1 VAVKTLALS
10 GGDLV
15 VGPGGLQMQDGAAKI
30 RQDLALALG
39 EDYGADPYHSGWGSV
54 LGQYLGEPMDAD
66 IPMLVQAEVNRILQQ
81 YMTNQQQQLATA
93 AANQQQH
100 TISTSEIIQTV
111 NSVDV
116 SVLYDS
122 VRVVVSLTT
131 MAGQSL
137 QISRTV
143 S

>member
-1 VAVKTLALS
+1 MKTLALS

-15 VGPGGLQMQDGAAKI
+15 VGSGGLQMQDGAAKI

-39 EDYGADPYHSGWGSV
+39 EAYGNDPYHSGWGSV
-54 LGQYLGEPMDAD
+54 LPLYIGEPTTAD
-66 IPMLVQAEVNRILQQ
+66 LPMLVQSEVNRILQQ
-81 YMTNQQQQLATA
+81 YMTTQQQQLATA
-93 AANQQQH
+93 SANNQQH
-100 TISTSEIIQTV
+100 TITTAEIIQTV

-116 SVLYDS
+116 SVLYDTI
-122 VRVVVSLTT
+122 RVVISLTT
-131 MAGQSL
+131 MAGQNL

>member
-1 VAVKTLALS
+1 METLALS

-15 VGPGGLQMQDGAAKI
+15 VGPGGLQTLTGAAKI
-30 RQDLALALG
+30 RQDIALALA
-39 EDYGADPYHSGWGSV
+39 ESYGTDPYHSGWGSV
-54 LGQYLGEPMDAD
+54 LPQYIGQPMDAD
-66 IPMLVQAEVNRILQQ
+66 TPMLVQTEVNRILQQ
-81 YMTNQQQQLATA
+81 YMTMQQQQLATA
-93 AANQQQH
+93 AATNQRH
-100 TISTSEIIQTV
+100 TITTSEIITTV

-122 VRVVVSLTT
+122 VRVVINLTT
-131 MAGQSL
+131 MAGQTL

>member
-1 VAVKTLALS
+1 METLALS

-15 VGPGGLQMQDGAAKI
+15 VGPGGLQMQNGTAKI

-54 LGQYLGEPMDAD
+54 LGQYLGEPVTTDT
-66 IPMLVQAEVNRILQQ
+66 PMLVQAEVNRILQQ
-81 YMTNQQQQLATA
+81 YMGGQQQQLAAA
-93 AANQQQH
+93 AANNYQH
-100 TISTSEIIQTV
+100 TISTAEIIQTV

-122 VRVVVSLTT
+122 VRVVISLTT

-137 QISRTV
+137 KISRTV

>member
-1 VAVKTLALS
+1 MKTLALS

-15 VGPGGLQMQDGAAKI
+15 VGPGGLQMQDGPAKI

-39 EDYGADPYHSGWGSV
+39 ETYGADPYHSGWGSV
-54 LGQYLGEPMDAD
+54 LGQYLGEPTDAD
-66 IPMLVQAEVNRILQQ
+66 TPMLVQAEVNRILQQ

-100 TISTSEIIQTV
+100 TITTSEIIQTV

-122 VRVVVSLTT
+122 VTVIISLTT
-131 MAGQSL
+131 MAGQTL

>member
-1 VAVKTLALS
+1 MKTLALS

-15 VGPGGLQMQDGAAKI
+15 VGSGGLQMQDGAAKI

-39 EDYGADPYHSGWGSV
+39 EAYGNDPYHAGWGSV
-54 LGQYLGEPMDAD
+54 LPLYIGEPITGD
-66 IPMLVQAEVNRILQQ
+66 IPMLVQTEVNRILQQ
-81 YMTNQQQQLATA
+81 YMTTQQQQLATA
-93 AANQQQH
+93 AANNQQH
-100 TISTSEIIQTV
+100 TITTAEIIQTV

-116 SVLYDS
+116 SVLYDTIK
-122 VRVVVSLTT
+122 VVISLTT
-131 MAGQSL
+131 MAGQNL

>member
-1 VAVKTLALS
+1 MKTLALS

-39 EDYGADPYHSGWGSV
+39 ETYGSDPYHSGWGSV
-54 LGQYLGEPMDAD
+54 LPQYIGEPIDTD
-66 IPMLVQAEVNRILQQ
+66 TPMLVQAEVNRILQQ
-81 YMTNQQQQLATA
+81 YMTTQQQQLATA
-93 AANQQQH
+93 AANNQQH
-100 TISTSEIIQTV
+100 TITTSEIIQTV

-116 SVLYDS
+116 SVLYDA
-122 VRVVVSLTT
+122 VRVVISLTT
-131 MAGQSL
+131 MAGQTL
-137 QISRTV
+137 QISRRV

>member
-15 VGPGGLQMQDGAAKI
+15 VGPGGLQMQDGPAKI

-39 EDYGADPYHSGWGSV
+39 ETYGADPYHSGWGSV
-54 LGQYLGEPMDAD
+54 LGQYLGEPTDAD
-66 IPMLVQAEVNRILQQ
+66 TPMLVQAEVNRILQQ

-100 TISTSEIIQTV
+100 TITTSEIIQTV

-122 VRVVVSLTT
+122 VTVIISLTT
-131 MAGQSL
+131 MAGQTL

>member
-1 VAVKTLALS
+1 METLALS

-15 VGPGGLQMQDGAAKI
+15 VGPGGLQTVSGSAKI

-39 EDYGADPYHSGWGSV
+39 EDYGTDPYHAGWGSV
-54 LGQYLGEPMDAD
+54 LGQYLGEPVDAD
-66 IPMLVQAEVNRILQQ
+66 SPMLVQAEVNRILQQ
-81 YMTNQQQQLATA
+81 YMTGQQQQLATA
-93 AANQQQH
+93 AVNNQQH
-100 TISTSEIIQTV
+100 TITTSEIIQTV

-116 SVLYDS
+116 SVLYDT
-122 VRVVVSLTT
+122 VKVVVSLTT

-137 QISRTV
+137 TISRTV

>member
-1 VAVKTLALS
+1 MAVETLALS

-15 VGPGGLQMQDGAAKI
+15 IGPGGLQTLSGAAKI
-30 RQDLALALG
+30 RQDIALALG
-39 EDYGADPYHSGWGSV
+39 EGYGNDPYHAGWGSV
-54 LGQYLGEPMDAD
+54 LPQYVGHPVTDD
-66 IPMLVQAEVNRILQQ
+66 TPMLVQAEVTRILQQ
-81 YMTNQQQQLATA
+81 YMTGQQQQLATA
-93 AANQQQH
+93 AANQQRH

-116 SVLYDS
+116 TVQYDS
-122 VRVVVSLTT
+122 IRVIISLTT
-131 MAGQSL
+131 MAGQTL